1 MRGCLTA
8 YSASSDVHFQMP
20 GLGGGYIA
28 EHRWA
33 DAARASELTVDVLD
47 GGPASSVE
55 LRAAQTQLRRPS
67 STSGA
72 SSGRRASSEQILKS
86 MAPTHFSVVTIH

>member
-1 MRGCLTA
+1 MSATATAAATATATAAATAAAERPALPPA

-33 DAARASELTVDVLD
+33 DAARA
-47 GGPASSVE
+47 
-55 LRAAQTQLRRPS
+55 Q
-67 STSGA
+67 
-72 SSGRRASSEQILKS
+72 
-86 MAPTHFSVVTIH
+86 